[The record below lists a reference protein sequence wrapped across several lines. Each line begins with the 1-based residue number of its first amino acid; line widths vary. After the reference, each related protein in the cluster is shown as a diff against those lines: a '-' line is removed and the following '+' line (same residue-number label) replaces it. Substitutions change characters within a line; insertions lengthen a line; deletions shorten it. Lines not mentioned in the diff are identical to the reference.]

1 MSHLE
6 ALKERLKRK
15 PEVRPNEGVRVILAP
30 PIQEEKRIAV
40 LEKIKPIITAEKDE
54 GKRAQDILEKIKQK
68 KLSAVIRKI
77 PEEEKARLPPK
88 APVIQKEKK
97 KKPKKLEE
105 DVIVLEEEGEK
116 VPEELPEGGPRL
128 EEMIP
133 EKVVEEKVEEPGVP
147 PIEEIEVKT
156 KPRKRTTKKVTRG
169 VIELGPELM
178 IEIGDTPL
186 ERRLPPVP
194 IFDVKVSSYYMNNRE
209 IFVNFINGLF
219 EPYKEDLLDESKGI
233 SCEDIG
239 KDTGELSLLTHQ
251 KIVRDYINL
260 YTPYRGLLLYHGLG
274 SGKTCSSIAIAEGM
288 KSARKVIIMTPAS
301 LRRNYIE
308 EIKKCGD
315 LLYRKNQYWEWISI
329 DDHPD
334 YVDTLSGAL
343 GLPREYIRRNHGAWL
358 VNITKESNYKE
369 LSASDKKI
377 LNDQLDE
384 MISNKYTFINY
395 NGLRRERFK
404 QLTQNFEDNIFD
416 NAVVIIDEAHNLI
429 SRIVNKINKIA
440 KFSEKKRGPGAL
452 LPQSLALILYEFL
465 LNADNCRVVLLTGT
479 PIINYPNEIGIL
491 FNILRG
497 YIKTWNFTLSTETNK
512 KVSKETLQEIFSRE
526 KVLDYTDYIP
536 SSKTLTV
543 TRNPYGFE
551 NKITASSGYKG
562 VTNEKKEKRNEKGE
576 IERDSKGHI
585 IYDERGQISDTDFVQ
600 RIVKILKKNDIIAS
614 ANGTSYS
621 VNTALPDTLDEFI
634 NVFIN
639 RDTGNISN
647 VDKFKRRIIG
657 LTSYFRSAQEELLPS
672 YDRNFDRHEV
682 YIPMSDYQFKIYED
696 YRFDERKS
704 EKPKSGTIDVD
715 GIFKEPSSTYRIF
728 SRLAC
733 NFVMPVPPGRPN
745 PAEYR
750 EIAEAKKEQKLMAW
764 MKEKYFKDKDAID
777 SDFKEKW
784 DEFMAAI
791 PEENLNDRFNYGIIK
806 HLLDQYLREYF
817 QKDYRESIQIF
828 FTRMGHGK
836 LFDKPS
842 KKPEDEVALVV
853 KEAKPKAKTAKEL
866 EKEEKE
872 RAKIAEKTA
881 KEKEREEARAA
892 KKKEKEEAEIF
903 EKAAKEKAREE
914 AREARQKEKEDARLA
929 REILRAEKKTG
940 KKLDVKIAIII
951 PFRDLEEGKPRT
963 TQLNKLVEYMKRY
976 LRGYTYKIFVIE
988 QENDGRKFNRGQLLN
1003 IGFDIAQDE
1012 GYNNFIFHDVD
1023 LLPSDELKQ
1032 FYTTIPKEQPVH
1044 IAAVWDRYNSNPK
1057 YFGGIVSFNKEMFE
1071 RINGYPN
1078 NFWGWGGEDDEL
1090 YNRTIKFYSI
1100 FKPREGSIRDLENLG
1115 LQEKLD
1121 YLKENKLKF
1130 MRKREALAE
1139 HEETWQTNGL
1149 KQIGVDIYKRDSC
1162 GLHCEIILVNV
1173 QGTDFV
1179 AGSLDNYNDNEGD
1192 VGENDFEGGARTKQ
1206 KAEEPPNPPKD
1217 NPAEEFVDEHADD
1230 DVISIHLE
1238 DYKDEDAILREAD
1251 ELEGDEILESMGNI
1265 EYREAIKAAMRY
1277 LQLHS
1282 REFLSPEGLQTYSPK
1297 FLAMLDN
1304 IDDPEHQGL
1313 HLVYS
1318 QFRSMEG
1325 IGIFCLVL
1333 EANGFAKF
1341 KIKRTGT
1348 DGWEIN
1354 MSEEDMGKPCYAL
1367 YTGTEDAE
1375 EREIIRNIYNGMWDY
1390 IPNNIATQLR
1400 AKSSNNNLGE
1410 IIKVLMITSA
1420 GSEGINLKNTRYV
1433 HIMEPYWHPV
1443 RVEQVIGRARRI
1455 CSHQSLPK
1463 ELQTV
1468 EVFIYIMT
1476 FTQQQLDSDYAIEL
1490 KLKDVSKR
1498 PPYLPQTS
1506 DQKLF
1511 EISTIKEQL
1520 TSQLLKAV
1528 KESAIDCATHIK
1540 SSTKEGLVC
1549 LSFGQPTVNDWSY
1562 NPNYT
1567 QDENDTV
1574 AALNVERIDWE
1585 ARPFTFKATG
1595 KRYMLRMDTKQV
1607 YDYDSVIQAKQ
1618 IPGVRPI
1625 LIGKLVKNSR
1635 GEYEIVK
1642 EKV

>member
-1 MSHLE
+1 
-6 ALKERLKRK
+6 
-15 PEVRPNEGVRVILAP
+15 
-30 PIQEEKRIAV
+30 
-40 LEKIKPIITAEKDE
+40 
-54 GKRAQDILEKIKQK
+54 
-68 KLSAVIRKI
+68 
-77 PEEEKARLPPK
+77 
-88 APVIQKEKK
+88 
-97 KKPKKLEE
+97 
-105 DVIVLEEEGEK
+105 
-116 VPEELPEGGPRL
+116 
-128 EEMIP
+128 
-133 EKVVEEKVEEPGVP
+133 
-147 PIEEIEVKT
+147 
-156 KPRKRTTKKVTRG
+156 
-169 VIELGPELM
+169 M

-186 ERRLPPVP
+186 ERRLPPIPV
-194 IFDVKVSSYYMNNRE
+194 FDLKVSSYYMNNRE

-219 EPYKEDLLDESKGI
+219 EPYKEDLLDETKGI

-239 KDTGELSLLTHQ
+239 KDTGEVSLLTHQ

-274 SGKTCSSIAIAEGM
+274 SGKTCSSIAIAEGI

-329 DDHPD
+329 DDHSN
-334 YVDTLSGAL
+334 YIDTLSGAL

-358 VNITKESNYKE
+358 INITKPSNYKE
-369 LSASDKKI
+369 LSSSDKKI

-395 NGLRRERFK
+395 NGLRRDRFK
-404 QLTQNFEDNIFD
+404 QLTKNFEDNIFD
-416 NAVVIIDEAHNLI
+416 NSVVIIDEAHNLI
-429 SRIVNKINKIA
+429 SRIVNKINKMA
-440 KFSEKKRGPGAL
+440 KFSQKKRGPGAL
-452 LPQSLALILYEFL
+452 LPQSLALLLYEFL

-512 KVSKETLQEIFSRE
+512 KLSKETLQDIFSRE
-526 KVLDYTDYIP
+526 KVLDYIDYVP
-536 SSKTLTV
+536 SSKTFAV

-551 NKITASSGYKG
+551 NKITAASGYKG
-562 VTNEKKEKRNEKGE
+562 VTNEKKEKRNDKGE

-600 RIVKILKKNDIIAS
+600 RIVKILKKNDITAVS
-614 ANGTSYS
+614 NGTTYN
-621 VNTALPDTLDEFI
+621 VNTALPDTLEEFV

-639 RDTGNISN
+639 RDTGTISN

-682 YIPMSDYQFKIYED
+682 YIPMSDYQFKVYED
-696 YRFDERKS
+696 YRHEERKS
-704 EKPKSGTIDVD
+704 EKPSKKSSGNIDAN
-715 GIFKEPSSTYRIF
+715 GLFKEPSSTYRIF

-733 NFVMPVPPGRPN
+733 NFVMPMPPGRPN

-750 EIAEAKKEQKLMAW
+750 AFATAKKNEKLLEW
-764 MKEKYFKDKDAID
+764 IKDNYFKDKDTID
-777 SDFKEKW
+777 SDFQIKY
-784 DEFMAAI
+784 DEFIVTI
-791 PEENLNDRFNYGIIK
+791 PEENLNDKYNYGIIK
-806 HLLDQYLREYF
+806 NLLDQYLREYL
-817 QKDYRESIQIF
+817 QKDYREPIQVF
-828 FTRMGHGK
+828 FVKMGHGS
-836 LFDKPS
+836 LFN
-842 KKPEDEVALVV
+842 KKDTQKEAQELELVV
-853 KEAKPKAKTAKEL
+853 KETKQIKKTKEILREDVEQKADKKITKAEEKEAKERVKAQ
-866 EKEEKE
+866 EKEAKERVKAEEKEAKENVKAEEKEAKE
-872 RAKIAEKTA
+872 RAKAEEKLERDRKKA
-881 KEKEREEARAA
+881 EEKE
-892 KKKEKEEAEIF
+892 
-903 EKAAKEKAREE
+903 AKEKAKAEEREK
-914 AREARQKEKEDARLA
+914 RK
-929 REILRAEKKTG
+929 AEKI
-940 KKLDVKIAIII
+940 KK
-951 PFRDLEEGKPRT
+951 G
-963 TQLNKLVEYMKRY
+963 
-976 LRGYTYKIFVIE
+976 
-988 QENDGRKFNRGQLLN
+988 
-1003 IGFDIAQDE
+1003 
-1012 GYNNFIFHDVD
+1012 GYNNDD
-1023 LLPSDELKQ
+1023 SSD
-1032 FYTTIPKEQPVH
+1032 
-1044 IAAVWDRYNSNPK
+1044 DND
-1057 YFGGIVSFNKEMFE
+1057 
-1071 RINGYPN
+1071 
-1078 NFWGWGGEDDEL
+1078 EDD
-1090 YNRTIKFYSI
+1090 
-1100 FKPREGSIRDLENLG
+1100 
-1115 LQEKLD
+1115 
-1121 YLKENKLKF
+1121 
-1130 MRKREALAE
+1130 
-1139 HEETWQTNGL
+1139 
-1149 KQIGVDIYKRDSC
+1149 
-1162 GLHCEIILVNV
+1162 
-1173 QGTDFV
+1173 
-1179 AGSLDNYNDNEGD
+1179 DNDADDKNDNDDSNDDEISD
-1192 VGENDFEGGARTKQ
+1192 DFEGVTKT
-1206 KAEEPPNPPKD
+1206 KGVKIDEPENPKE
-1217 NPAEEFVDEHADD
+1217 NPAEEFVDDHEDD

-1238 DYKDEDAILREAD
+1238 DYKDEDAMLREAD
-1251 ELEGDEILESMGNI
+1251 ELEGDEILESMGNV
-1265 EYREAIKAAMRY
+1265 EYKEAIKAAMRY
-1277 LQLHS
+1277 LQLHP
-1282 REFLSPEGLQTYSPK
+1282 REYLSPEGLKTYSPK

-1304 IDDPEHQGL
+1304 IDDLEHKGL

-1341 KIKRTGT
+1341 KIKRTGS

-1367 YTGTEDAE
+1367 YTGTEDSE
-1375 EREIIRNIYNGMWDY
+1375 EREIIRNIYNGQWDY

-1400 AKSSNNNLGE
+1400 ARSSNNNLGE

-1420 GSEGINLKNTRYV
+1420 GSEGINLRNTRYV

-1468 EVFIYIMT
+1468 EVFMYIMT
-1476 FTQQQLDSDYAIEL
+1476 FTEQQLDSDFAIEL

-1528 KESAIDCATHIK
+1528 KEASIDCATHIK

-1567 QDENDTV
+1567 QDENDTI

-1585 ARPFTFKATG
+1585 AKPFTFKATG

-1618 IPGVRPI
+1618 VPGVRAI

-1635 GEYEIVK
+1635 GEYEIVR